1 MPPPVGRNWEIFLE
15 EQVRHG
21 PNELDLGTLQA
32 GDQLV
37 VVTKNTR
44 YEFDWLEGGGV
55 LLRSNRSDRPW
66 GQVSVTGCL
75 FRRSG
80 ILAPGVVFRGGKLQ
94 FLTMDGQVKHQ
105 TTVISEYKLIRQGA
119 SDRVREPDFTSA
131 VR

>member
-1 MPPPVGRNWEIFLE
+1 MPPPVGRNWEIFLD

-21 PNELDLGTLQA
+21 QDELDLRILRP

-44 YEFDWLEGGGV
+44 YEFDWLEGGAV

-66 GQVSVTGCL
+66 GQVSVTGCI

-80 ILAPGVVFRGGKLQ
+80 VLAPGVVFRGGKLQ

-105 TTVISEYKLIRQGA
+105 TTVISDYKLIPQGA
-119 SDRVREPDFTSA
+119 AGSLSERDFTSA
-131 VR
+131 AR

>member
-21 PNELDLGTLQA
+21 QDELDLRTLRP

-37 VVTKNTR
+37 IVTKNTR
-44 YEFDWLEGGGV
+44 YEFDWLEGGV

-66 GQVSVTGCL
+66 GLVSVTGCL

-80 ILAPGVVFRGGKLQ
+80 VLAPGVVFRGGKLQ

-105 TTVISEYKLIRQGA
+105 TTVISEYKLIPQAVAG
-119 SDRVREPDFTSA
+119 SLREPDFTSA
-131 VR
+131 AR